1 MDPFAVSKVCACI
14 CLVSGEAKLIIY
26 EAKKTSIRKGTG
38 LKVFWIFQICCEWFY
53 PSEAAVG

>member
-26 EAKKTSIRKGTG
+26 EAKKTFPSGKGQ
-38 LKVFWIFQICCEWFY
+38 V
-53 PSEAAVG
+53 